1 MKSNTRRWL
10 PVFVLAAGMCE
21 FGLAQNQ
28 SRLGSVNEIGKRNIN
43 KGSINFISVE
53 REIELGRRLAEEM
66 ERLIPLIDDA
76 SINEYVTRLGR
87 KIAGSSDI
95 TVPTTFKVTTSP
107 DLNAFSLPGGFVY
120 INAGLI
126 LAATN
131 EAELASV
138 IAYQVAHIAARH
150 TTEMQSKAELLNF
163 SRIPLVFLTSV
174 DRYSY
179 RQTDTLVPR
188 QFTQF
193 YRKDVS
199 EADFLGAQYLYKT
212 GYDPNAAL
220 AMLQKVPP
228 IDAYT
233 PQSTHPPPA
242 ARMEAVQEAID
253 NLPGVTQ
260 SAVTN
265 SVEFQSAKARLAEIT
280 KR

>member
-1 MKSNTRRWL
+1 MKTNIRRSL
-10 PVFVLAAGMCE
+10 PVVLLVAALCE
-21 FGLAQNQ
+21 FGYAQNQ
-28 SRLGSVNEIGKRNIN
+28 SRLGGVNEIGKRNIN
-43 KGSINFISVE
+43 KGSINFISIE
-53 REIELGRRLAEEM
+53 KEIALGRALAEEI
-66 ERLIPLIDDA
+66 ERQIPLIADA
-76 SINEYVTRLGR
+76 SINEYVARLGR
-87 KIAGSSDI
+87 RIAGNSDI

-107 DLNAFSLPGGFVY
+107 DFNAFSLPGGFVY

-126 LAATN
+126 LAAEN

-163 SRIPLVFLTSV
+163 SRIPLVFATSV

-220 AMLQKVPP
+220 DMLQKVPTL
-228 IDAYT
+228 DAYA
-233 PQSTHPPPA
+233 PQSTHPSPS

-260 SAVTN
+260 SAVTD
-265 SVEFQSAKARLAEIT
+265 SVEFQSAKARLAEIM